1 MKVGSDHEYTLN
13 EVENPVPEVPNKKET
28 APYEGTG
35 VLGGV
40 KVGDEITYEINYR
53 NYKAEAADIVI
64 KDTLDTNVEF
74 VSADNGG
81 TEADGVVTW
90 TLTGVEAGK
99 EGKVTLKVKVL
110 AGALKSEGGK
120 GKVVNGGN
128 TASVKVG
135 SDHEYTL
142 NEVENP
148 VPESPEKKEISPYEG
163 NGELGAVKVGDKITY
178 EITVKNYKGTE
189 ATIHIED
196 PLDEH
201 VKYVS
206 ASEGGQHTG
215 DKEKG
220 GKVTWDIE
228 KVGAGTTKTVTL
240 TVEVLASALE
250 SNKGPGKVVNGGK
263 DTLAWVD
270 NDQKYELD
278 EVLNPVPE
286 KPTKQETKIN
296 ETESVG
302 NGEKGA
308 VKVGDKITY
317 KITVKNY
324 KGTEATIHIED
335 PLDEHVKYVSAS
347 EGGQHTGDKEKGGK
361 VTWDIEKVGAGT
373 TKTVTLTV
381 EVLASAL
388 ESNKGP
394 GKVVN
399 GGKDTLAWVDN
410 DQKYELD
417 EVLNPVPEKPTKV
430 ETEPYKGTGMLG
442 PVKVGDIINY
452 EISYK
457 NYKSVAADI
466 VIKDKLD
473 ANVEYFASDPKGT
486 YDKTNH
492 QITWTLEK
500 VEAGTEGSVV
510 LQVKVK
516 DGALISKNGPGKVSN
531 GGDDATVQVG
541 NDSAYTLNTVENP
554 LPEKYETAP
563 YKGTGKLGNV
573 AAGKTITYEIDYF
586 NYKDRATTVVIEDKL
601 DPHVSF
607 KSATPVGKY
616 TYDKAKH
623 TVTWTL
629 TNAPVGKGNVSL
641 TVTVLESSLKKKQG
655 PGQVANKA
663 SIRVGNDDKFDTGEV
678 INPTIDSGS
687 PNTGD
692 GFNTGLWMTLL
703 ILSVL
708 GAGWFGI
715 KAFRGKKS
723 GHKKVSG

>member
-1 MKVGSDHEYTLN
+1 MQVGTDPAMKLNTVENPVKDKPVPEKKEITPYEGTGTLGGVKPDDEITYAISYENYKQIAADIVITDKLDEHVAFVSASEPGTHKNGTVTWTIKDVAAGTKGTVRLTVKVLESALVPGKVVNGGDTATVKVGGDNEFKLN
-13 EVENPVPEVPNKKET
+13 TVENPVPEVP
-28 APYEGTG
+28 
-35 VLGGV
+35 
-40 KVGDEITYEINYR
+40 
-53 NYKAEAADIVI
+53 
-64 KDTLDTNVEF
+64 
-74 VSADNGG
+74 
-81 TEADGVVTW
+81 
-90 TLTGVEAGK
+90 
-99 EGKVTLKVKVL
+99 
-110 AGALKSEGGK
+110 
-120 GKVVNGGN
+120 
-128 TASVKVG
+128 
-135 SDHEYTL
+135 
-142 NEVENP
+142 
-148 VPESPEKKEISPYEG
+148 EKKEVSPYEG

-206 ASEGGQHTG
+206 ASEGGQYTG

-220 GKVTWDIE
+220 GKVTWNIE
-228 KVGAGTTKTVTL
+228 KVA
-240 TVEVLASALE
+240 
-250 SNKGPGKVVNGGK
+250 
-263 DTLAWVD
+263 
-270 NDQKYELD
+270 
-278 EVLNPVPE
+278 
-286 KPTKQETKIN
+286 
-296 ETESVG
+296 
-302 NGEKGA
+302 
-308 VKVGDKITY
+308 
-317 KITVKNY
+317 
-324 KGTEATIHIED
+324 
-335 PLDEHVKYVSAS
+335 
-347 EGGQHTGDKEKGGK
+347 
-361 VTWDIEKVGAGT
+361 AGT

-563 YKGTGKLGNV
+563 YKGTGKLGNI
-573 AAGKTITYEIDYF
+573 AAGRTITYEIDYF

-641 TVTVLESSLKKKQG
+641 TVTVLESSLKKKKG

>member
-1 MKVGSDHEYTLN
+1 M
-13 EVENPVPEVPNKKET
+13 
-28 APYEGTG
+28 
-35 VLGGV
+35 
-40 KVGDEITYEINYR
+40 
-53 NYKAEAADIVI
+53 
-64 KDTLDTNVEF
+64 
-74 VSADNGG
+74 
-81 TEADGVVTW
+81 
-90 TLTGVEAGK
+90 
-99 EGKVTLKVKVL
+99 
-110 AGALKSEGGK
+110 
-120 GKVVNGGN
+120 
-128 TASVKVG
+128 KVG

-163 NGELGAVKVGDKITY
+163 NGELGAVKVGDRITY

-201 VKYVS
+201 VKFVS

-215 DKEKG
+215 DSEKG

-263 DTLAWVD
+263 
-270 NDQKYELD
+270 N
-278 EVLNPVPE
+278 
-286 KPTKQETKIN
+286 
-296 ETESVG
+296 
-302 NGEKGA
+302 
-308 VKVGDKITY
+308 
-317 KITVKNY
+317 
-324 KGTEATIHIED
+324 
-335 PLDEHVKYVSAS
+335 
-347 EGGQHTGDKEKGGK
+347 
-361 VTWDIEKVGAGT
+361 
-373 TKTVTLTV
+373 
-381 EVLASAL
+381 
-388 ESNKGP
+388 
-394 GKVVN
+394 
-399 GGKDTLAWVDN
+399 TLAWVDN

-516 DGALISKNGPGKVSN
+516 DGALISKNGPGMVSN

-607 KSATPVGKY
+607 KSATPAGKY

-708 GAGWFGI
+708 GASWFGI